1 MIPIILSILFPG
13 LGQIYYG
20 KYVRAIIMIIIALTP
35 LYPAALVWS
44 IIDAIRLNKK
54 GIEPRFPKKE
64 AVWSI
69 ILFVVVIPVGLFI
82 AFSGMISLGQW
93 YSNNFLKKNATL
105 EEGNKIVSALQ
116 NYKESKGQFPMNISE
131 LIGSIPVRKG
141 WRTDSWGEAYIYDI
155 EDKNQGYKLF
165 SKGKDRILGTE
176 DDIVFE

>member
-20 KYVRAIIMIIIALTP
+20 KFVRAIIMIIIALTP

-44 IIDAIRLNKK
+44 IIDAIKLNKQD
-54 GIEPRFPKKE
+54 IEPRFQKKE

-69 ILFVVVIPVGLFI
+69 IIFVVLIPVGLFI
-82 AFSGMISLGQW
+82 AFSGMIALGQW
-93 YSNNFLKKNATL
+93 YSNNFLKRNATL

-116 NYKESKGQFPMNISE
+116 NYQKSKGQFPTNISE
-131 LIGSIPVRKG
+131 LIGSIPVRTG
-141 WRTDSWGEAYIYDI
+141 WRIDSWGEAYFYEI
-155 EDKNQGYKLF
+155 EDNNQKYKLL